1 MNQIGDYGRMR
12 TVKVQEAKTH
22 LSALLKEV
30 ESGSTISIARGRR
43 TVARLVPVDDGE
55 HELGFGG
62 YRLPD
67 SFFDELPEEEL
78 RAWEEA

>member
-1 MNQIGDYGRMR
+1 MNQIGDHGRMR

-43 TVARLVPVDDGE
+43 IVARLVPVDDGE
-55 HELGFGG
+55 RELGFGG